1 MKKPAHSTRSISIAL
16 MLLNTVLWG
25 AALPIV
31 KPALEVTTPFRYLFY
46 RFLFA
51 GIFSLPIFLYY
62 WPKVKH
68 KGKKVIIII
77 LLEILGTTIS
87 LGLLYSG
94 LALTTSIEASLIAT
108 TTPIFT
114 TIGGILYL
122 REKEERHEWIGLIL
136 AVIGTVLLAIEPVI
150 SGMNGNTSFSL
161 TGNLLVFGQN
171 VAIAIYY
178 ILAKKLYKKL
188 PKLFVTS
195 ISFYVGIVSFLV
207 LSFLEFG
214 FWNLEF
220 PPTLISDFVNV
231 ARNDLSHTSILLA
244 TLYMALFGSIIG
256 LTAYIKGQD
265 GMEASE
271 ASLFTYLQP
280 LVYIP
285 LATIFLKESVT
296 IPMIIAV
303 GLIALGVWWAEKRR

>member
-1 MKKPAHSTRSISIAL
+1 MRPAHSKRTISIAL
-16 MLLNTVLWG
+16 MLLNTLLWG

-46 RFLFA
+46 RYLFA
-51 GIFSLPIFLYY
+51 GIFSLPILFYF
-62 WPKVKH
+62 WPKVKN
-68 KGKKVIIII
+68 KVSNIPIVIV
-77 LLEILGTTIS
+77 LEILGTTVA

-136 AVIGTVLLAIEPVI
+136 AVVGTVLLAVEPLI
-150 SGMNGNTSFSL
+150 SGMNGNASFSL
-161 TGNLLVFGQN
+161 TGNMLVFGQN
-171 VAIAIYY
+171 IAIAIYY
-178 ILAKKLYKKL
+178 ILAKKMYKKL

-207 LSFLEFG
+207 LSTLEFSA
-214 FWNLEF
+214 WNLEF
-220 PPTLISDFVNV
+220 PPTLALDFISVV
-231 ARNDLSHTSILLA
+231 RNDLSHPNVLLA
-244 TLYMALFGSIIG
+244 SLYMATFGSIIG

-280 LVYIP
+280 IVYIP
-285 LATIFLKESVT
+285 LATFFLKESVT
-296 IPMIIAV
+296 LPMIIAV
-303 GLIALGVWWAEKRR
+303 ILIGIGVWWAEKRR